1 MKLAIAS
8 GKGGTGKTTIATNLA
23 VTLAK
28 HGYDITLCDT
38 DVEAPNGHLFLE
50 PEFDQQ
56 KAVDLLIPEVNE
68 SLCTLCGRCSEIC
81 EFNAIMVLG
90 ESVMVFPELCHA
102 CGGCTQVCPENAI
115 HEIRHRT
122 GTVSFGTAKNL
133 SFVQGELAIGEAKA
147 PPVIKEVKREIHSK
161 IVIIDAPPGTSCP
174 VVEATQDADFVLL
187 VTEPTPFGYNDLV
200 MATEMVEKLE
210 RPFGVLVNRAD
221 SGDSHVIEYCN
232 MKRIPILM
240 QIPEKRA
247 IAEAYSA
254 GRLLVEACPE
264 YEKQFL
270 TLFTDIQDHLKIE
283 SPHERTGHH

>member
-28 HGYDITLCDT
+28 HGYDVTLYDT
-38 DVEAPNGHLFLE
+38 DVEAPNCHIFLA
-50 PEFDQQ
+50 PEFDQI
-56 KAVDLLIPEVNE
+56 KAIELLIPEVDEN
-68 SLCTLCGRCSEIC
+68 LCTLCGRCSDIC

-102 CGGCTQVCPENAI
+102 CGGCTRVCPENAI
-115 HEIRHRT
+115 QEIGHRT

-147 PPVIKEVKREIHSK
+147 PPVIKEVKRKIHSK

-187 VTEPTPFGYNDLV
+187 VTEPTPFGYNDLI
-200 MATEMVEKLE
+200 MAAEMVEKLV

-221 SGDSHVIEYCN
+221 SGDSRVIEYCKKN
-232 MKRIPILM
+232 DIPIFM
-240 QIPEKRA
+240 QIPENRA
-247 IAEAYSA
+247 IAEAYSS
-254 GRLLVEACPE
+254 GRLLIEACPE
-264 YEKQFL
+264 YEQQFL
-270 TLFTDIQDHLKIE
+270 TLFTDIQDQLKNRIF
-283 SPHERTGHH
+283 S